1 MPKEFFVTFR
11 PFEQARVNGKSR
23 VLALGVV
30 ISTTAWAAAATL
42 PGAQPVAGA
51 VPAINQTWSVTL
63 NDAGNP
69 IAMSSPVVAYLPG
82 GPAAVVG
89 DRAGHVYAYYLA
101 SGSPSGTSVPGWP
114 VNTGGVPVDSPP
126 SVSGGLVYFGAGN
139 AAVPHAGGTYAVNGN
154 GGVVWHN
161 IEHDPSTNNNQPNG
175 VSAGVSVG
183 TLQGITGVVAPSLGQ
198 NEDAYNAGN
207 GAELS
212 GFPWFTADTVFSTA
226 AIADIEGNGQPQ
238 IVEGG
243 ASTGGIAY
251 GQNYTNGGHIR
262 ILRPTGSAGF
272 GQPNQGLFCESNTN
286 QDVISSPAVGQ
297 FLGGGQVGAVAGTGN
312 DARDL
317 SGSDNNTVIAIDKNC
332 NRAWQTRLDG
342 DTSSSPALANI
353 LGNGGL
359 EVIEGTRYGNNYAS
373 GSVYALNGATGG
385 VIWRTPV
392 LSGVFGGVAT
402 ADLFN
407 QGYQDV
413 IVGTPGGLQI
423 LDGKTGV
430 QVGSVVEQGVNLQST
445 PLVTTDPNG
454 SIGITI
460 AGYNGNNQGVIEHF
474 EVAGSNGGLV
484 AEKGAW
490 PEFHH
495 DAQLTGNAGTPP
507 PVINVPCRPPAS
519 SPSGY
524 YQTAGDGGV
533 FTFGNLP
540 FCGSLGNIVLNAP
553 IVGMAMTPD
562 GGGYWLVGSDGG
574 VFAFGDARFLG
585 SMGATHLNAP
595 VVGIAATSDGSGYW
609 LVASD
614 GGVFSFG
621 DAHFFGSMGAVR
633 LNRPVLGIAG
643 DPLTGGYWMVASDGG
658 IFAFNAPFYGSMG
671 AVRLNQPVVGMA
683 ADPRTGGYWMVAS
696 DGGIFAFNAP
706 FFGSMGSVRLNAPV
720 VAMASDKTTA
730 GYWLMATDGGVFSFN
745 APFYGSMGSV
755 HLNRPMVGATGA

>member
-1 MPKEFFVTFR
+1 MMPKEFFVTFR
-11 PFEQARVNGKSR
+11 TFRRARPHGNRR
-23 VLALGVV
+23 VLVLGAVV
-30 ISTTAWAAAATL
+30 STGAWAAAVVL
-42 PGAQPVAGA
+42 PAAQPASGA
-51 VPAINQTWSVTL
+51 VPAISQTWSVTL

-69 IAMSSPVVAYLPG
+69 TATSSPVGANLPG

-89 DRAGHVYAYYLA
+89 DRAGHVYAQYLA
-101 SGSPSGTSVPGWP
+101 SGAGVPGWP

-139 AAVPHAGGTYAVNGN
+139 AADSHAGGTYAVNGS

-161 IEHDPSTNNNQPNG
+161 IEHDPATNNNQPNG
-175 VSAGVSVG
+175 VSAGISVG

-207 GAELS
+207 GAELN

-226 AIADIEGNGQPQ
+226 ALADIEGNGQQQ

-243 ASTGGIAY
+243 ASTAGFAY
-251 GQNYTNGGHIR
+251 MHNYSNGGHIR
-262 ILRPTGSAGF
+262 ILRPTGNAGF
-272 GQPNQGLFCESNTN
+272 SQPNQGLFCEYNTN

-317 SGSDNNTVIAIDKNC
+317 GNSDNHTVIAIDKNC
-332 NRAWQTRLDG
+332 NRAWQVTLDG
-342 DTSSSPALANI
+342 DTSSSPALANV

-359 EVIEGTRYGNNYAS
+359 QVIEGTNSGS
-373 GSVYALNGATGG
+373 GGSVYALNGANGGQIWHAGALGQVIGG
-385 VIWRTPV
+385 VT
-392 LSGVFGGVAT
+392 T

-413 IVGTPGGLQI
+413 IVPTTGGVEV
-423 LDGKTGV
+423 LDGKTGA
-430 QVGSVVEQGVNLQST
+430 QVAIVEQGIGVQSS
-445 PLVTTDPNG
+445 PLVTSDPNG

-460 AGYNGNNQGVIEHF
+460 AGYNGSNQGVIRHY
-474 EVAGSNGGLV
+474 EVAGSNGALV

-507 PVINVPCRPPAS
+507 PVINVPCSPPAS

-540 FCGSLGNIVLNAP
+540 FCGSLGNVVLNAP
-553 IVGMAMTPD
+553 VVGMAMTPD

-574 VFAFGDARFLG
+574 VFTFGDAHFLG

-595 VVGIAATSDGSGYW
+595 VVGIAATFDGGGYW

-633 LNRPVLGIAG
+633 LNRPVVGIAG

-658 IFAFNAPFYGSMG
+658 IFSFNAPFYGSMG

-696 DGGIFAFNAP
+696 DGGIFSFNAP
-706 FFGSMGSVRLNAPV
+706 FFGSMGAVRLNAPV

-730 GYWLMATDGGVFSFN
+730 GYWLIAADGGVFSFN
-745 APFYGSMGSV
+745 APFDGSMGAT